1 MTARN
6 YDVVITVNDATGFES
21 TNVLIGN
28 TSAAT
33 GVIANVNLSENT
45 LKVKLSNSIN
55 EFSNLEVVH
64 SNVINVLGS
73 ANGSL
78 NTANLPFQA
87 NTFSGNTT
95 TAIATIQSIGPSG
108 FIAEKNAF
116 TQNPIVRLYE
126 IFYPGEWY
134 PPTPAGNPGAKG
146 LVDLG
151 LQISQSALQM

>member
-55 EFSNLEVVH
+55 EFSNLEIVH

-108 FIAEKNAF
+108 FIAEKCIY
-116 TQNPIVRLYE
+116 TKSYSKVVRNIL
-126 IFYPGEWY
+126 PW
-134 PPTPAGNPGAKG
+134 
-146 LVDLG
+146 
-151 LQISQSALQM
+151 